1 MANTSAQLDPVN
13 QKDIDLLASAMKIS
27 NSAPCSNDIV
37 DAIPVDLKIA
47 MKIVLI
53 NATPTSSTVLKA
65 VIDPG
70 TPWEGDRRWL
80 GGGLQGARR
89 GLAEG

>member
-70 TPWEGDRRWL
+70 TPRRGI
-80 GGGLQGARR
+80 GGGSEGARR
-89 GLAEG
+89 GLAGG